1 MKSAVSILCLLAV
14 AALAGGCTSIADVM
28 RPGPEEQ
35 AQVQQQAYQDLSMP
49 PDLRLLPPPGS
60 APQPAPPV
68 EPSATSAQVASV
80 APATPYGGAPAAAA
94 PQGDIYER
102 NGITKVHPDGTPKT
116 DAELQAELKKIH
128 LAKKQQKNPNY
139 GTVFNIGNIFK
150 DE

>member
-1 MKSAVSILCLLAV
+1 MKSAASILCLLAV

-35 AQVQQQAYQDLSMP
+35 AQAQQQAYQDLSMP
-49 PDLRLLPPPGS
+49 PDLRLPPPGS
-60 APQPAPPV
+60 APQPAPPP
-68 EPSATSAQVASV
+68 EPSAQVASV
-80 APATPYGGAPAAAA
+80 APATPYGSAPAAA

-102 NGITKVHPDGTPKT
+102 NGMSKVHPDGTPKT
-116 DAELQAELKKIH
+116 DAELQAELKKIY
-128 LAKKQQKNPNY
+128 LAKKQQKNPKY